1 MSELIVANKRKVV
14 CLYQGGRVE
23 AFITPEIRNRFTYL
37 IKTVRIQDASHLELT
52 DFAEALRITA
62 RETGKI
68 VGKAPKSSGVKIDP
82 DEPMQIPGKDWTV
95 KLRAF
100 PQDSRWIVTFTKFAK
115 TGAVRAQVP
124 QFTFSNDLA
133 SAMQLA
139 TVVDQTARL
148 MKDYQY
154 G

>member
-1 MSELIVANKRKVV
+1 MSELIVSNKRKVV
-14 CLYQGGRVE
+14 CLYKGGRVE
-23 AFITPEIRNRFTYL
+23 SLITPDTRNRFTYL

-52 DFAEALRITA
+52 DFAEALRTVA
-62 RETGKI
+62 HETGKV
-68 VGKAPKSSGVKIDP
+68 VGKDPKSSGYKVDP